1 MTIAELIER
10 VRRYEPAA
18 DAQRL
23 TRVYELAVA
32 AHQGQR
38 RASGESYVEHPLA
51 VAGILADL
59 EVDHQTI
66 AAALLHDVVEDTSV
80 TSEQVTAQFG
90 DEVAR
95 LVDGVTKLTRI
106 PYQSKEDAQVE
117 NLRKMF
123 LAMAKDIRVIII
135 KLADRLHNMRTLAS
149 LPPPKQQAIA
159 RETLDIYAP
168 IAHRLGIW
176 KIKWEIED
184 ECLRYLDPSS
194 YHDIVERVAKTRRE
208 READVEKAIARLRDE
223 FKELKINAEIQGR
236 PKHFYSIYSKISKGR
251 DFSTI
256 YDLTA
261 IRIIVDTVKDCYAAL
276 GAVHA
281 MWTPLPGRF
290 KDYIAMPKPNM
301 YQSLHT
307 TVVGPS
313 GDPLEIQIRT
323 WEMHRTSEYGIA
335 AHWRYKEGGK
345 ADQYEN
351 KLSWLRALLEWQKDM
366 RDSRVFMEN
375 LKLDLFDSQVFVFS
389 PRGDVYS
396 VPAGGTPL
404 DFAYQVHTDVGNH
417 CVGAKINGRIVPLD
431 YAMQNGDICEILVN
445 KSSGRPSLD
454 WLSIVK
460 TSSAKHKIKQWFRKE
475 RREENVLAGQ
485 EALEQELARAGVR
498 TDVARGALLE
508 RIASRLNYAT
518 PTDLYAAI
526 GFGDASAQAVA
537 NRVRDE
543 VKHDNVV
550 DLTKIGRKPAL
561 RKSPRRTSGVRIA
574 GVDDVLVRLSK
585 CCSPVPGRSDHRVR
599 HDRPRRERPSRRLPQ
614 RGLHE
619 RDPRADSPGAVG
631 RRRRPYALRRHRS
644 RGRRP
649 FAAAPRHHGGLCRAQ
664 DAGQLGERAG
674 AQRRRSGRELD
685 GADSRP
691 RSSAQAAHQDRNAQE
706 RPPRLSRYEARAH
719 GALGGVSNAHF
730 VVPAIAAFAAG
741 AMNSVA
747 GGGSF
752 LSFPALLFAGV
763 PADFGQRNEQCGDVG
778 RHHRE
783 RARLPRRSH
792 RASGA
797 FAAGGLRERRRFA
810 DRRVRCFSSRR
821 RHSSNA

>member
-1 MTIAELIER
+1 MTISELIER
-10 VRRYEPAA
+10 VRSYDPSA
-18 DAQRL
+18 DGEWL
-23 TRVYELAVA
+23 MSVYQLADA

-38 RASGESYVEHPLA
+38 RASGESYIEHPLA

-59 EVDHQTI
+59 EMDHQTI

-80 TSEQVTAQFG
+80 TAEQVGDRFG
-90 DEVAR
+90 EAVSR

-135 KLADRLHNMRTLAS
+135 KLADRLHNMRTLGS
-149 LPPPKQQAIA
+149 LPAAKQQAIA

-184 ECLRYLDPSS
+184 ECLRYLDPGP

-208 READVEKAIARLRDE
+208 READVEQAIARLRDE
-223 FKELKINAEIQGR
+223 FKELKVNAEIQGR
-236 PKHFYSIYSKISKGR
+236 PKHFYSIYSKINKGR

-261 IRIIVDTVKDCYAAL
+261 IRIIVDSVKDCYAAL

-323 WEMHRTSEYGIA
+323 WEMHRTGEYGIA

-345 ADQYEN
+345 TDQFEN

-396 VPAGGTPL
+396 IVASGTPL

-417 CVGAKINGRIVPLD
+417 CVGAKVNGRIVPLD
-431 YAMQNGDICEILVN
+431 YQMQNGDICEILVN

-485 EALEQELARAGVR
+485 EALEQELARAGLR
-498 TDVARGALLE
+498 TDVARGELIE
-508 RIASRLNYAT
+508 RIAARLNYAT
-518 PTDLYAAI
+518 PTDLFAAI

-550 DLTKIGRKPAL
+550 DFTKVGRKPAL
-561 RKSPRRTSGVRIA
+561 RKSVRRSSGVRIA

-585 CCSPVPGRSDHRVR
+585 CCSPVPGDPIMGYVTIGRGVSVHRADCPNIGFMNATPERIMQAQWLTDAGLTHLVDIEVEADDRSQLLGDIMGVFAELKTQVSSVNARVR
-599 HDRPRRERPSRRLPQ
+599 KDTVAVASLTVQIRDLDHLHKLLTKIEKLKTVRRVYR
-614 RGLHE
+614 
-619 RDPRADSPGAVG
+619 VTK
-631 RRRRPYALRRHRS
+631 
-644 RGRRP
+644 
-649 FAAAPRHHGGLCRAQ
+649 
-664 DAGQLGERAG
+664 
-674 AQRRRSGRELD
+674 
-685 GADSRP
+685 
-691 RSSAQAAHQDRNAQE
+691 
-706 RPPRLSRYEARAH
+706 
-719 GALGGVSNAHF
+719 
-730 VVPAIAAFAAG
+730 
-741 AMNSVA
+741 
-747 GGGSF
+747 
-752 LSFPALLFAGV
+752 
-763 PADFGQRNEQCGDVG
+763 
-778 RHHRE
+778 RE
-783 RARLPRRSH
+783 RAAL
-792 RASGA
+792 
-797 FAAGGLRERRRFA
+797 
-810 DRRVRCFSSRR
+810 
-821 RHSSNA
+821 

>member
-1 MTIAELIER
+1 MSIEELIER
-10 VRRYEPAA
+10 VRRYEPSA
-18 DAQRL
+18 DAEWLR
-23 TRVYELAVA
+23 RVYELAVA
-32 AHQGQR
+32 AHHGQR
-38 RASGESYVEHPLA
+38 RASGESYIEHPLA
-51 VAGILADL
+51 VAGILAEL

-80 TSEQVTAQFG
+80 TSEQVTDQFG
-90 DEVAR
+90 EEVAR
-95 LVDGVTKLTRI
+95 LVEGVTKLTRI

-149 LPPPKQQAIA
+149 LPEAKRLTIA

-184 ECLRYLDPSS
+184 ECLRYLDPASFG
-194 YHDIVERVAKTRRE
+194 DIVERVAKTRRE
-208 READVEKAIARLRDE
+208 READVDKAIARLRDE
-223 FKELKINAEIQGR
+223 FKDLKVNAEIQGR

-313 GDPLEIQIRT
+313 GEPLEIQIRT

-345 ADQYEN
+345 ADQFEN

-375 LKLDLFDSQVFVFS
+375 LKLDLFDSQVFAFS

-396 VPAGGTPL
+396 ITAGGTPL

-417 CVGAKINGRIVPLD
+417 CVGAKVNGRIVPLD

-485 EALEQELARAGVR
+485 EALEQELARAGLR

-537 NRVRDE
+537 NRLRDE
-543 VKHDNVV
+543 LKHDNVV
-550 DLTKIGRKPAL
+550 DLTKLGRKPPA
-561 RKSPRRTSGVRIA
+561 RKVVRRTSGVRIA

-585 CCSPVPGRSDHRVR
+585 CCSPVPGDPIIGYVTIGRGVSVHRADCPNVAFMNATPERILQAQWIDDAGLTHGVDVEVEADDRTQLLQDIMGVFSELKTQVSSVNARVR
-599 HDRPRRERPSRRLPQ
+599 KDGVAVASLTVQIRDLDHLHKLLTKLETLKNVRRVYRVTKRERT
-614 RGLHE
+614 
-619 RDPRADSPGAVG
+619 
-631 RRRRPYALRRHRS
+631 AL
-644 RGRRP
+644 
-649 FAAAPRHHGGLCRAQ
+649 
-664 DAGQLGERAG
+664 
-674 AQRRRSGRELD
+674 
-685 GADSRP
+685 
-691 RSSAQAAHQDRNAQE
+691 
-706 RPPRLSRYEARAH
+706 
-719 GALGGVSNAHF
+719 
-730 VVPAIAAFAAG
+730 
-741 AMNSVA
+741 
-747 GGGSF
+747 
-752 LSFPALLFAGV
+752 
-763 PADFGQRNEQCGDVG
+763 
-778 RHHRE
+778 
-783 RARLPRRSH
+783 
-792 RASGA
+792 
-797 FAAGGLRERRRFA
+797 
-810 DRRVRCFSSRR
+810 
-821 RHSSNA
+821 

>member
-1 MTIAELIER
+1 MTITELIER
-10 VRRYEPAA
+10 VRRYDTSA
-18 DAQRL
+18 DAEALMRG
-23 TRVYELAVA
+23 YEVAVA
-32 AHQGQR
+32 AHGGQR
-38 RASGESYVEHPLA
+38 RASGESFIEHPLA

-59 EVDHQTI
+59 EMDHETI
-66 AAALLHDVVEDTSV
+66 AAALLHDVVEDTSI
-80 TSEQVTAQFG
+80 TNEQVTAQFG
-90 DEVAR
+90 DEISR

-149 LPPPKQQAIA
+149 LPPSKQQGIA

-184 ECLRYLDPSS
+184 ECLRYLDPTG

-208 READVEKAIARLRDE
+208 READVENAIARLRDE
-223 FKELKINAEIQGR
+223 FKALKINAEIQGR

-251 DFSTI
+251 EFSTI

-323 WEMHRTSEYGIA
+323 WEMHRTGEYGIA

-345 ADQYEN
+345 ADQFEN

-396 VPAGGTPL
+396 TPAGGTPL

-485 EALEQELARAGVR
+485 EALEQELARAGLR
-498 TDVARGALLE
+498 TDVARGELLG

-526 GFGDASAQAVA
+526 GFGDASAQAVV

-543 VKHDNVV
+543 LKHDNVV
-550 DLTKIGRKPAL
+550 DLTKIGRRPAP
-561 RKSPRRTSGVRIA
+561 RKGVRRSSGVRIA

-585 CCSPVPGRSDHRVR
+585 CCSPVPGDPIIGYVTIGRGVSIHRADCPNVAYMNATPERILQAQWIDDAGLTHGVDVEVEADDRSQLLQDIMAVFSELKTQVSSVNARVR
-599 HDRPRRERPSRRLPQ
+599 KDGVAVASLTLQIRDLDHLHKLLTKLETLKNVRRVYRVTKRERT
-614 RGLHE
+614 
-619 RDPRADSPGAVG
+619 
-631 RRRRPYALRRHRS
+631 AL
-644 RGRRP
+644 
-649 FAAAPRHHGGLCRAQ
+649 
-664 DAGQLGERAG
+664 
-674 AQRRRSGRELD
+674 
-685 GADSRP
+685 
-691 RSSAQAAHQDRNAQE
+691 
-706 RPPRLSRYEARAH
+706 
-719 GALGGVSNAHF
+719 
-730 VVPAIAAFAAG
+730 
-741 AMNSVA
+741 
-747 GGGSF
+747 
-752 LSFPALLFAGV
+752 
-763 PADFGQRNEQCGDVG
+763 
-778 RHHRE
+778 
-783 RARLPRRSH
+783 
-792 RASGA
+792 
-797 FAAGGLRERRRFA
+797 
-810 DRRVRCFSSRR
+810 
-821 RHSSNA
+821 

>member
-1 MTIAELIER
+1 MTIAQLIER
-10 VRRYEPAA
+10 VRRYEPSA
-18 DAQRL
+18 DGEWL
-23 TRVYELAVA
+23 TRVYELATA

-38 RASGESYVEHPLA
+38 RASGESYIEHPLA

-66 AAALLHDVVEDTSV
+66 AAALLHDVVEDTSI
-80 TSEQVTAQFG
+80 TSEQVSAQFG

-95 LVDGVTKLTRI
+95 LVEGVTKLTRI

-135 KLADRLHNMRTLAS
+135 KLADRLHNMRTLGS
-149 LPPPKQQAIA
+149 LPAAKQQAIA

-184 ECLRYLDPSS
+184 ECLRYLDQSS
-194 YHDIVERVAKTRRE
+194 YAEIVELVAKTRRE

-223 FKELKINAEIQGR
+223 FKELKVNAEIQGR
-236 PKHFYSIYSKISKGR
+236 PKHFYSIYSKISTGR

-345 ADQYEN
+345 ADQFEN

-375 LKLDLFDSQVFVFS
+375 LKLDLFDTQVFVFS

-396 VPAGGTPL
+396 IPAGGTPL

-417 CVGAKINGRIVPLD
+417 CVGAKVNGRIVPLD

-475 RREENVLAGQ
+475 RREENVLAGE
-485 EALEQELARAGVR
+485 EALEQELARAGLR
-498 TDVARGALLE
+498 TDVARGPLLE
-508 RIASRLNYAT
+508 RIAARLNYAS

-543 VKHDNVV
+543 FKHDNVV
-550 DLTKIGRKPAL
+550 DLTKIGRKPAP
-561 RKSPRRTSGVRIA
+561 RKSPRRSSGVRIA
-574 GVDDVLVRLSK
+574 GVDDVMVRLSK
-585 CCSPVPGRSDHRVR
+585 CCSPVPGDPIIGYVTIGRGVSVHRADCPNVAYMNATPERILQSQWLDDAGLTHGVDIEVEADDRSQLVQDIMAVFAELKTQVSSVNARVR
-599 HDRPRRERPSRRLPQ
+599 KDGVAVTSLTVQIRDLDHLHKLLTKLETLKNVRRVYRVTKRERT
-614 RGLHE
+614 
-619 RDPRADSPGAVG
+619 
-631 RRRRPYALRRHRS
+631 AL
-644 RGRRP
+644 
-649 FAAAPRHHGGLCRAQ
+649 
-664 DAGQLGERAG
+664 
-674 AQRRRSGRELD
+674 
-685 GADSRP
+685 
-691 RSSAQAAHQDRNAQE
+691 
-706 RPPRLSRYEARAH
+706 
-719 GALGGVSNAHF
+719 
-730 VVPAIAAFAAG
+730 
-741 AMNSVA
+741 
-747 GGGSF
+747 
-752 LSFPALLFAGV
+752 
-763 PADFGQRNEQCGDVG
+763 
-778 RHHRE
+778 
-783 RARLPRRSH
+783 
-792 RASGA
+792 
-797 FAAGGLRERRRFA
+797 
-810 DRRVRCFSSRR
+810 
-821 RHSSNA
+821 

>member
-1 MTIAELIER
+1 MTITELIER
-10 VRRYEPAA
+10 VRRYEPSA
-18 DAQRL
+18 DAEWLR
-23 TRVYELAVA
+23 RVYELAGA

-38 RASGESYVEHPLA
+38 RASGESYIEHPLA
-51 VAGILADL
+51 VAGILAEL

-66 AAALLHDVVEDTSV
+66 AAALLHDVVEDTSI
-80 TSEQVTAQFG
+80 TSEQVTQEFG
-90 DEVAR
+90 EEVAS

-149 LPPPKQQAIA
+149 LPLAKQQAIA

-184 ECLRYLDPSS
+184 ECLRYLDAGSF
-194 YHDIVERVAKTRRE
+194 HDIVERVAKTRRE

-223 FKELKINAEIQGR
+223 FKALKINAEIQGR
-236 PKHFYSIYSKISKGR
+236 PKHFYSIYSKIKTGR

-261 IRIIVDTVKDCYAAL
+261 IRIIVDSVKDCYAAL

-345 ADQYEN
+345 ADQFEN

-375 LKLDLFDSQVFVFS
+375 LKLDLFDSQAFVFS

-396 VPAGGTPL
+396 IPAGGTPL

-454 WLSIVK
+454 WLSLVK

-485 EALEQELARAGVR
+485 EALEQELARAGLR
-498 TDVARGALLE
+498 TDVARALLE

-537 NRVRDE
+537 NRIRDE
-543 VKHDNVV
+543 LKHDNVV
-550 DLTKIGRKPAL
+550 DLTKIGRKPSLRKAL
-561 RKSPRRTSGVRIA
+561 RASSGVRIA

-585 CCSPVPGRSDHRVR
+585 CCSPVPGDPIIGYVTIGRGVSVHRADCPNVAYMNATPERILQAQWISDAGLTHCVDIEVEADDRSQLLQDIMGVFAELKTQVSSVNARVR
-599 HDRPRRERPSRRLPQ
+599 KDAVAVTSLTIQIRDLDHLHKLLTKLATLKNVRRVYRVTKRERT
-614 RGLHE
+614 
-619 RDPRADSPGAVG
+619 
-631 RRRRPYALRRHRS
+631 AL
-644 RGRRP
+644 
-649 FAAAPRHHGGLCRAQ
+649 
-664 DAGQLGERAG
+664 
-674 AQRRRSGRELD
+674 
-685 GADSRP
+685 
-691 RSSAQAAHQDRNAQE
+691 
-706 RPPRLSRYEARAH
+706 
-719 GALGGVSNAHF
+719 
-730 VVPAIAAFAAG
+730 
-741 AMNSVA
+741 
-747 GGGSF
+747 
-752 LSFPALLFAGV
+752 
-763 PADFGQRNEQCGDVG
+763 
-778 RHHRE
+778 
-783 RARLPRRSH
+783 
-792 RASGA
+792 
-797 FAAGGLRERRRFA
+797 
-810 DRRVRCFSSRR
+810 
-821 RHSSNA
+821 

>member
-10 VRRYEPAA
+10 VRRYEPSA
-18 DAQRL
+18 DAEWL
-23 TRVYELAVA
+23 TRVYQLADA

-38 RASGESYVEHPLA
+38 RASGGSYIEHPLA
-51 VAGILADL
+51 VAGILAEL

-66 AAALLHDVVEDTSV
+66 AAALLHDVVEDTSI
-80 TSEQVTAQFG
+80 TSEQVTEQFG
-90 DEVAR
+90 EEVAR

-149 LPPPKQQAIA
+149 LPAAKQQAIA

-194 YHDIVERVAKTRRE
+194 YHEIVERVAKTRRE

-223 FKELKINAEIQGR
+223 FEELNINAEIQGR

-261 IRIIVDTVKDCYAAL
+261 IRIIVDSVKDCYAAL

-345 ADQYEN
+345 ADQFEN

-396 VPAGGTPL
+396 IPAGGTPL

-417 CVGAKINGRIVPLD
+417 CVGAKTNGRIVPLD

-485 EALEQELARAGVR
+485 EALEQELARAGLR

-508 RIASRLNYAT
+508 RIASRLNYST

-543 VKHDNVV
+543 IKHDNVV

-561 RKSPRRTSGVRIA
+561 RKSVRRTSGVRIA

-585 CCSPVPGRSDHRVR
+585 CCSPVPGDPIIGYVTIGRGVSVHRADCPNVAFMNATPERILQAQWIDDAGLTHGVDVEVEADDRSQLLQDIMGVFAELKTQVSSVNARVR
-599 HDRPRRERPSRRLPQ
+599 KDGVAVASLTVAIRDLDHLHKLLTKLETLKNVRRVYRVTKRERT
-614 RGLHE
+614 
-619 RDPRADSPGAVG
+619 
-631 RRRRPYALRRHRS
+631 AL
-644 RGRRP
+644 
-649 FAAAPRHHGGLCRAQ
+649 
-664 DAGQLGERAG
+664 
-674 AQRRRSGRELD
+674 
-685 GADSRP
+685 
-691 RSSAQAAHQDRNAQE
+691 
-706 RPPRLSRYEARAH
+706 
-719 GALGGVSNAHF
+719 
-730 VVPAIAAFAAG
+730 
-741 AMNSVA
+741 
-747 GGGSF
+747 
-752 LSFPALLFAGV
+752 
-763 PADFGQRNEQCGDVG
+763 
-778 RHHRE
+778 
-783 RARLPRRSH
+783 
-792 RASGA
+792 
-797 FAAGGLRERRRFA
+797 
-810 DRRVRCFSSRR
+810 
-821 RHSSNA
+821 